1 MTLAEKSAK
10 LLEYS
15 LILKADDKKN
25 WLELLPKMS
34 DKQVQTLYGVLVDE
48 VKAWKKEGISIIP
61 DMAVE
66 SGLMPQE
73 QPGASVKA
81 LMSRL
86 EGKTPP
92 AQLPKAPAKS
102 VPNTPFAKELDREVH
117 TPELKAPAA
126 TPVPQSAAAEDKP
139 DAVPVFGEIKPDLP
153 NPDKNAW
160 MLSNKVVVPKTP
172 LGVVNPQ
179 PLGVPKI
186 RNRVAKHG
194 LRELRDIKSVDD
206 LGKIEAAHL
215 RQGPLPEQVAF
226 VKQRIAQLARENDM
240 LPINILPV
248 FEQSP
253 LFQSYLKAGALL
265 IERNTGDDKNMV
277 LDQVMGELE
286 SMGQDTLSQQEF
298 EAVADLK
305 KDLETMAGL

>member
-1 MTLAEKSAK
+1 MTLADKSAK

-15 LILKADDKKN
+15 MILKAAEKKN

-48 VKAWKKEGISIIP
+48 IKAWKKEGISIVP
-61 DMAVE
+61 DTAIEMQ
-66 SGLMPQE
+66 LMPQQE
-73 QPGASVKA
+73 QHGASVST

-92 AQLPKAPAKS
+92 AQLPKTPAK
-102 VPNTPFAKELDREVH
+102 PAATTPFGKELEREVN
-117 TPELKAPAA
+117 TPELNAPTD
-126 TPVPQSAAAEDKP
+126 TPAHAAAENKP
-139 DAVPVFGEIKPDLP
+139 DTEPVFGEIKPDLP

-160 MLSNKVVVPKTP
+160 MLSNKVVVPKVP
-172 LGVVNPQ
+172 LGVIRPQ
-179 PLGVPKI
+179 PMAVPKI
-186 RNRVAKHG
+186 RNRVSKHG
-194 LRELRDIKSVDD
+194 LAELGSINTVDD
-206 LGKIEAAHL
+206 LSKIEAAHL
-215 RQGPLPEQVAF
+215 RQGPLPEQIAF
-226 VKQRIAQLARENDM
+226 IKQRIGQIARDNDM

-265 IERNTGDDKNMV
+265 IERNTGDDRFV

-286 SMGQDTLSQQEF
+286 SMGQDALSQQEF